1 MRYIIHRGITSNNI
15 KENTYLSIRNALY
28 DKEALGV
35 EFDIRLTKDNKIILS
50 HDSMINLNYIEN
62 MSYRDVIKYKNI
74 TTLDKVLDINSN
86 KIFLIDIKTNNNYQ
100 EFSKVLI
107 KYLSNY
113 KDKNIYLA
121 SFDRKIIN
129 ILKKNLSNKMGYISF
144 INKKNN
150 NKIEL
155 INYKM
160 ISNKRIKR
168 IKNKELFL
176 WTIHTTIE
184 EKEII
189 NKFSNINKYYI
200 IKDKHI

>member
-144 INKKNN
+144 IYKKNN

-160 ISNKRIKR
+160 ISNKRINR

>member
-35 EFDIRLTKDNKIILS
+35 EFDIRLTKDKKIVLS

-62 MSYRDVIKYKNI
+62 MNYRDIIKYKNI
-74 TTLDKVLDINSN
+74 TVLDKVLDINSN

-100 EFSKVLI
+100 EFSKILI

-113 KDKNIYLA
+113 KNKNIYLA

-144 INKKNN
+144 IYKKNN

-160 ISNKRIKR
+160 ISNKRINR

>member
-35 EFDIRLTKDNKIILS
+35 EFDIRLTKDKKIVLS

-62 MSYRDVIKYKNI
+62 MNYRDIIKYKNI

-144 INKKNN
+144 IYKKNN

>member
-35 EFDIRLTKDNKIILS
+35 EFDIRLTKDKKIVLS

-62 MSYRDVIKYKNI
+62 MNYRDIIKYKNI

-100 EFSKVLI
+100 EFSKILI

-113 KDKNIYLA
+113 KNKNIYLA

-144 INKKNN
+144 IYKKNN

>member
-35 EFDIRLTKDNKIILS
+35 EFDIRLTKDKKIVLS

-62 MSYRDVIKYKNI
+62 MNYRDVIKYKNI
-74 TTLDKVLDINSN
+74 TVLDKVLDINSN

-100 EFSKVLI
+100 EFSKILI

-113 KDKNIYLA
+113 KNKNIYLA

-144 INKKNN
+144 IYKKNN

-160 ISNKRIKR
+160 ISNKRINR

>member
-35 EFDIRLTKDNKIILS
+35 EFDIRLTKDKKIVLS

-62 MSYRDVIKYKNI
+62 MNYRDIIKYKNI

-144 INKKNN
+144 IYKKNN

-160 ISNKRIKR
+160 ISNKRINR

>member
-35 EFDIRLTKDNKIILS
+35 EFDIRLTKDKKIVLS

-62 MSYRDVIKYKNI
+62 MNYRDIIKYKNI
-74 TTLDKVLDINSN
+74 TVLDKVLDINSN

-100 EFSKVLI
+100 EFSKILI

-113 KDKNIYLA
+113 KNKNIYLA

-144 INKKNN
+144 IYKKNN

>member
-35 EFDIRLTKDNKIILS
+35 EFDIRLTKDKKIVLS

-62 MSYRDVIKYKNI
+62 MNYRDIIKYKNI

-144 INKKNN
+144 IYKKNN

-160 ISNKRIKR
+160 ISNKRINR
-168 IKNKELFL
+168 IKNKELLL

>member
-144 INKKNN
+144 IYKRNN

>member
-144 INKKNN
+144 IYKKNN